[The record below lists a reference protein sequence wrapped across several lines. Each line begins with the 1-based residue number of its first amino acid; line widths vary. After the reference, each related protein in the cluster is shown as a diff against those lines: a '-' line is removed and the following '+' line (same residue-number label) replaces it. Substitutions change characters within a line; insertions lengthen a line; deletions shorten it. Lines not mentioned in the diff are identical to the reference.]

1 MSFYSIDQFI
11 RENYPQYWGYESY
24 PQEQCVCI
32 RKVSEEWGIFSNFAS
47 TPLVVGGVEFKS
59 SEELFQL
66 MKFKDCEILDRIRNN
81 ITREGKVCY
90 QIKKTV
96 KSYEKEHR
104 RDDWGTMVIDAMK
117 FCLQTKYEQSEEFRR
132 KLEATRG
139 HYIVEDQTSLPK
151 RNPDAWGVKPC
162 GTEFSGP
169 NLLGRLLMELRDNG
183 SLTYTL
189 PPDALDLLDTLK
201 QSK

>member
-11 RENYPQYWGYESY
+11 REHYPHYWGYQTY
-24 PQEQCVCI
+24 PQNRCVCI
-32 RKVSEEWGIFSNFAS
+32 RKVSDEWGIFCNFAH
-47 TPLVVGGVEFKS
+47 TPLEVEGVMFKS

-66 MKFKDCEILDRIRNN
+66 MKFKDAEIVNRIRNN
-81 ITREGKVCY
+81 ITREGKRCCE
-90 QIKKTV
+90 V
-96 KSYEKEHR
+96 KRTTRSYEKEHR

-132 KLEATRG
+132 KLESTRG
-139 HYIVEDQTSLPK
+139 LYIVEDQTSLPK

-183 SLTYTL
+183 SLAYTL
-189 PPDALDLLDTLK
+189 PPDALDLLDPLK

>member
-32 RKVSEEWGIFSNFAS
+32 RKVSDEWGIFSNFAS
-47 TPLVVGGVEFKS
+47 TPLVVGGEEFKS

-66 MKFKDCEILDRIRNN
+66 MKFKDGEILNRIRRN

-132 KLEATRG
+132 KLESTRG
-139 HYIVEDQTSLPK
+139 LYIVEDQTSLPK

-162 GTEFSGP
+162 GTGFSGP

-183 SLTYTL
+183 SLSYTL
-189 PPDALDLLDTLK
+189 PPDALDLLDILK
-201 QSK
+201 QR